1 MNDRWCNRSDFIC
14 VVVLAM
20 LTAVVYMNTL
30 GNGFVWDDWEVIVGN
45 PLLQNSKGILRLLL
59 AEDTFLGEQTGYY
72 RPVTYLSFL
81 LERMAWGVNPEGYH
95 LVNLLLHVAVVS
107 LFYLLLTRFNIGR
120 LCAFSAA
127 ALFAVHPVNAE
138 TVNFL
143 SGGRNTLLAAFFTLS
158 AFLLHLERRR
168 YLSLACYTLAVFSKE
183 FALLLPLLLWLYDRL
198 ATGEKK
204 TFRQYAHYLLPA
216 TAFLVLRSLAVTSPL
231 LLDPAGFPGRLATI
245 PAILTGYGR
254 SLLYLQRPTLP
265 RLVMPGELVEA
276 RFWALFAV
284 MLGAAVIIAW
294 LTRKDR
300 LAFFSFAW
308 ILIFFLPVLNI
319 VPLGPVPIADR
330 YAYFSAMGFSL
341 LLALVA
347 GKAGERWRLPIVAIV
362 VILSALVVVPRNRVW
377 RSNDTLYAA
386 MIADSPRAS
395 MGYQN
400 MAIQCLEKGDVENAR
415 AYLEKAVAAHGALPK
430 AFFALGSIYFDM
442 GQHEKA
448 IEVFRRQI
456 AVDPGDFKPYMMI
469 SRISRYAGDAKQAQI
484 FQQQAL
490 ALEPKAVEMFH
501 AMAIARCSEGERL
514 LGEKRFAEAERIV
527 RSAIRFEPDFAAA
540 HITLGSIIAERG
552 ELDEAMEIFH
562 RAAALDPQNPLP
574 YYNLALANR
583 LKGRN
588 ADAERFRQIYKKRGG
603 ILPLD

>member
-45 PLLQNSKGILRLLL
+45 PLLQNSKDILRLLL

-81 LERMAWGVNPEGYH
+81 LERMAWGVNPQGYH
-95 LVNLLLHVAVVS
+95 LVNLLLHLAVVS

-158 AFLLHLERRR
+158 AFLFHLERRR

-231 LLDPAGFPGRLATI
+231 SLDPAGFPGRLASI
-245 PAILTGYGR
+245 PAILAGYGR
-254 SLLYLQRPTLP
+254 SLLYLQWPTLP
-265 RLVMPGELVEA
+265 RIVMPGEMLEV
-276 RFWALFAV
+276 RFWALFAIV
-284 MLGAAVIIAW
+284 LGAAVAIAW
-294 LTRKDR
+294 LTRKER
-300 LAFFSFAW
+300 LSIFAFAW
-308 ILIFFLPVLNI
+308 IMIFLLPVLNI
-319 VPLGPVPIADR
+319 VPLGPVPMADR
-330 YAYFSAMGFSL
+330 YAYYSAMGFSL
-341 LLALVA
+341 LLALAA
-347 GKAGERWRLPIVAIV
+347 GKAGERGRLSIMAGV
-362 VILSALVVVPRNRVW
+362 VILSVLVVVPRNRVW
-377 RSNDTLYAA
+377 HSNDTLYAA
-386 MIADSPRAS
+386 MIADAPRAS

-400 MAIQCLEKGDVENAR
+400 LAIQYLEKGDVENGR
-415 AYLEKAVAAHGALPK
+415 VYLEKAVAAHGALPK
-430 AFFALGSIYFDM
+430 AFFALGSIYWDL
-442 GQHEKA
+442 GQPEKA
-448 IEVFRRQI
+448 IEVFQRQI

-469 SRISRYAGDAKQAQI
+469 SRIFQYAGDAKQAQI
-484 FQQQAL
+484 FQQRAL
-490 ALEPKAVEMFH
+490 ALEPKANDMFH

-514 LGEKRFAEAERIV
+514 LGEKRFVEAERIV
-527 RSAIRFEPDFAAA
+527 RSVIRFEPDFAAA

-552 ELDEAMEIFH
+552 ELEEAMEFFH

-588 ADAERFRQIYKKRGG
+588 AEAERFRRIYRRMGG
-603 ILPLD
+603 TMPLD